1 MRKYIGLD
9 VHSKKIVYVAMDEQ
23 GQVIGKGQIETSEAG
38 LKKLLRQVRCRK
50 GTQVGLESGQQAF
63 LVARWLVG
71 LGMEPKVIHAQE
83 VRAKARRKRQKSD
96 SRDAYEICDGL
107 RRGIWEAFVYVPTQK
122 VQRLRQLLSRR
133 RHFVKVST
141 MQVNAAKFLLRS
153 VGVKFAGQLASE
165 QAWQKLLA
173 QKELRPLREHLQ
185 MHAEMWRLAR
195 QHIDRLERQLEE
207 ATEDFKQQM
216 EILTSMPGVGKIT
229 AAGFIAAVGDVRRF
243 EHAGKLA
250 SYLGV
255 VPSSYDS
262 GERVRHGRITRS
274 GPDWLRALLCE
285 AAHHAGRLN
294 HPLNPYWRRLMVRH
308 GYRRAVIAIAHRMVR
323 ILYKMWLRGERFDVG
338 KLNVVYEPGTLQR
351 QYIYRLREAV

>member
-1 MRKYIGLD
+1 MKKYIGMD
-9 VHSKKIVYVAMDEQ
+9 VHSKKIVYVAMNER
-23 GQVIGKGQIETSEAG
+23 GQVIGQGQVETTEAG
-38 LKKLLRQVRCRK
+38 LRQMLRRVHCGR

-71 LGMEPKVIHAQE
+71 LGMEPKVVHAQE
-83 VRAKARRKRQKSD
+83 VRAKARRRRQKSD

-107 RRGIWEAFVYVPTQK
+107 RRGIYQAFVYVPPPA

-133 RHFVKVST
+133 RHFVKVGA

-153 VGVKFAGQLASE
+153 AGVRFGGQLASE
-165 QAWQKLLA
+165 RAWERLI
-173 QKELRPLREHLQ
+173 EGVEGEDLRQHLQ
-185 MHAEMWRLAR
+185 MHAQMWRLAR
-195 QHIDRLERQLEE
+195 RHVEQLERQLQQ
-207 ATEDFKQQM
+207 ATEEFEQQM
-216 EILTSMPGVGKIT
+216 KILTSMPGVGRIT

-250 SYLGV
+250 SYLGL

-274 GPDWLRALLCE
+274 GPAWLRALLCE
-285 AAHHAGRLN
+285 SAHHAGRLN

-308 GYRRAVIAIAHRMVR
+308 GYRRAVIAIAHRMAR
-323 ILYKMWLRGERFDVG
+323 ILYQMWRHGEEFNVG
-338 KLNVVYEPGTLQR
+338 KLNVLYEPGVVER
-351 QYIYRLREAV
+351 PYVYRLRGAI